1 MSGRSKY
8 RPSIID
14 RLPARVSGAWAQ
26 EKLTYLARYMSIF
39 NVAMKEKWHR
49 TYLDLLAGSGRC
61 IQQDTGEE
69 FEGSPL
75 RAIGCKH
82 PFSELIFIEED
93 ARLVAALTERVG
105 SAATVINDNCNNP
118 EVIARIRESLG
129 YGKLGLAFIDNLGLD
144 VPLST
149 IEQLTERCKVDLF
162 IVFQIGDIKRNVR
175 DVLSGKDPADRWNAF
190 FGEGWKDVARRSEK
204 SNASADETAT
214 LLLDFYCEQLGKVG
228 YPHIIHSR
236 RVMKNSRSVG
246 LYRLILAGKHDMAVK
261 FFAKVSEID
270 PSGQRS
276 LSL

>member
-1 MSGRSKY
+1 
-8 RPSIID
+8 
-14 RLPARVSGAWAQ
+14 
-26 EKLTYLARYMSIF
+26 MSIF

-175 DVLSGKDPADRWNAF
+175 DVLSGKDPADRWNA
-190 FGEGWKDVARRSEK
+190 
-204 SNASADETAT
+204 
-214 LLLDFYCEQLGKVG
+214 
-228 YPHIIHSR
+228 
-236 RVMKNSRSVG
+236 
-246 LYRLILAGKHDMAVK
+246 
-261 FFAKVSEID
+261 
-270 PSGQRS
+270 
-276 LSL
+276 